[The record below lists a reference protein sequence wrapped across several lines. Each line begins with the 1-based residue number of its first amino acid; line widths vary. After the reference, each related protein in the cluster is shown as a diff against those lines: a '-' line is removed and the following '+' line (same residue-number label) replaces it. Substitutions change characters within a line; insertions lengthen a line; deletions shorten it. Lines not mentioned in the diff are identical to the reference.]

1 MRSLPQHS
9 TVEVCLDPSVS
20 TEASVSV
27 VRINEFQATESRRD
41 ELRAVLQS
49 ILSTVRAADG
59 CLSCQLLESES
70 DPQKFVVI
78 ESWCSRD
85 AHQAAASRLS
95 GDELRRAMTLVA
107 DLPRAGY
114 YVEIP

>member
-1 MRSLPQHS
+1 M
-9 TVEVCLDPSVS
+9 
-20 TEASVSV
+20 EAAVSV

-49 ILSTVRAADG
+49 ILSTVRTSAG
-59 CLSCQLLESES
+59 CLSCQLLESDS
-70 DPQKFVVI
+70 DPQKFIVI

-85 AHQAAASRLS
+85 AHQAATSRIS

-107 DLPRAGY
+107 DLPRAGFY
-114 YVEIP
+114 TEIP

>member
-1 MRSLPQHS
+1 
-9 TVEVCLDPSVS
+9 
-20 TEASVSV
+20 
-27 VRINEFQATESRRD
+27 
-41 ELRAVLQS
+41 
-49 ILSTVRAADG
+49 
-59 CLSCQLLESES
+59 LLESES